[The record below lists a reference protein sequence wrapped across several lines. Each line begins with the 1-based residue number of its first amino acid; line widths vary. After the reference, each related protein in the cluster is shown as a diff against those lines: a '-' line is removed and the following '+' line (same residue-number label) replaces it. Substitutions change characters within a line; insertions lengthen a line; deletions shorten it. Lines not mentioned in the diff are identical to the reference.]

1 MKAEDS
7 VLLLGKYQE
16 VALMTDLTIGHSILV
31 LSLVFANIDSTVSLK
46 EWQEFKESFF
56 CKG

>member
-46 EWQEFKESFF
+46 E
-56 CKG
+56 